1 MRHLTVPTVP
11 FSLELPEKRGICL
24 NEYAR
29 TYLKHPQLQEMGL
42 PDQFRLVLLTPS
54 ELGFSEGCTTQQL
67 IDRTRAFGFV
77 PCHPMA
83 AVFLRLHLTDQ
94 RESENALLTG
104 SHRAPDGSITVLS
117 EPLSTDD
124 AFPRGLYLRNVSGEL
139 WLRGYVCADSFLWS
153 PSDVFALSQLH
164 NPK

>member
-24 NEYAR
+24 NEYAKV
-29 TYLKHPQLQEMGL
+29 YLRHPDLQSKEL
-42 PDQFRLVLLTPS
+42 PKQFDFVLLTPA
-54 ELGFSEGCTTQQL
+54 ELGCKDGCTLRQL
-67 IDRTRAFGFV
+67 IERAQSFGFT

-117 EPLSTDD
+117 EPLSADD
-124 AFPRGLYLRNVSGEL
+124 AFPRGLYLRKVCGQL
-139 WLRGYVCADSFLWS
+139 WLRGYVCEDSFLWS
-153 PSDVFALSQLH
+153 PSDVFAMER
-164 NPK
+164 

>member
-11 FSLELPEKRGICL
+11 DAPELPEHRGIRL
-24 NEYAR
+24 NEYAQL
-29 TYLKHPQLQEMGL
+29 YLQHSELQSKKL
-42 PDQFRLVLLTPS
+42 PKQFNIVLLTPA
-54 ELGFSEGCTTQQL
+54 ELGFEEGCTLQQL
-67 IDRTRAFGFV
+67 IARAHSFGFA

-94 RESENALLTG
+94 QESENTLLTG

-117 EPLSTDD
+117 EPLSPDD